1 MIRWGVIAMLGSF
14 VLTVGAA
21 PVRECISRFEFEA
34 PGELVLPGVEKQPF
48 TDEAE
53 ELMPYSFPGEQR
65 MSYMNVF
72 APDRYYVSHELTPE
86 LFDKWSEEKIS
97 SYGKNLDSYE
107 ITAREGYRLV
117 SRSRPQFYQSDSSRL
132 QVLMFQD
139 AIYIMRFLYSQQ
151 RAIRWCGEVS
161 RNQGLDS
168 AQIVDSLLAMFRPR
182 ATYEIP
188 ADPGVCVPYGFVR
201 APDAQAF
208 SIGTIYRLKD
218 HPDIEFLFEI
228 TPRQRTSKWDEWK
241 TLRMYWEH
249 PGRPFRDISIDGIL
263 FWARYPSIRIAG
275 NKGKYSTAT
284 ITNPDGTKDYGFA
297 ASYLGDTTDGIHKPE
312 IFFYLH
318 RTAARAIAAGI
329 EPLDEDE
336 VEDLAKQIL
345 RSLKWRKTEPGGRH
359 GRDFHGEW
367 LAYVEESRNREHLER
382 RGLLRQKSAADLRK
396 DIATIENLWAQR
408 AVEINLR

>member
-34 PGELVLPGVEKQPF
+34 PGELVLPGVDEYIF
-48 TDEAE
+48 TRAGEA
-53 ELMPYSFPGEQR
+53 LMPYSFPGEQC

-72 APDRYYVSHELTPE
+72 APDRYYVSHELTHE
-86 LFDKWSEEKIS
+86 LFDKWSEEKIRMATIR
-97 SYGKNLDSYE
+97 LED
-107 ITAREGYRLV
+107 YRRTQPKTRKLEQY
-117 SRSRPQFYQSDSSRL
+117 SRPNIYQMSTSRL
-132 QVLMFQD
+132 LFKEFSSESCL
-139 AIYIMRFLYSQQ
+139 MRFLYFQQ
-151 RAIRWCGEVS
+151 RAIRWNGCLE

-218 HPDIEFLFEI
+218 HPDIEFFFRI
-228 TPRQRTSKWDEWK
+228 QPRTRTSKWDEWK

-249 PGRPFRDISIDGIL
+249 SDRDIKNISIDGIL

-345 RSLKWRKTEPGGRH
+345 GSLKWRKTEP
-359 GRDFHGEW
+359 
-367 LAYVEESRNREHLER
+367 
-382 RGLLRQKSAADLRK
+382 
-396 DIATIENLWAQR
+396 
-408 AVEINLR
+408 